1 MICEQHTPLCF
12 SVLMID
18 ASTSSTGRRVIDYSS
33 LPLPT
38 PYAHQQRRQNRL
50 EMVSEERHTRRRTLP
65 LITAQHPHDLDDD
78 VGEALH
84 VLHQLHNHRRHVV
97 VAHALE

>member
-18 ASTSSTGRRVIDYSS
+18 ASTSSTGRRVIDYHSFP
-33 LPLPT
+33 PLT

-50 EMVSEERHTRRRTLP
+50 EMVSEKRHTRR
-65 LITAQHPHDLDDD
+65 
-78 VGEALH
+78 
-84 VLHQLHNHRRHVV
+84 
-97 VAHALE
+97 